1 MLLCALRSRIHLIS
15 SQHSSNSSIPSMAS
29 LGDRVTSPAEVPAS
43 ETKVDWAEEISQLDG
58 ATEFNAGSAMTEP
71 EYDVEVKL
79 IDQNSPLYSIKSFE
93 ELGLLVFAGIFLL
106 FILTIVQ
113 GQRRLSK
120 GSIP

>member
-1 MLLCALRSRIHLIS
+1 M
-15 SQHSSNSSIPSMAS
+15 
-29 LGDRVTSPAEVPAS
+29 S
-43 ETKVDWAEEISQLDG
+43 ETKVDWAEDNSQLDG

-93 ELGLLVFAGIFLL
+93 ELGLLVLPRRLL
-106 FILTIVQ
+106 QYILMFEQ

-120 GSIP
+120 GFIP